1 MISLIFVVFF
11 HVPFNSFFFR
21 TIYPWPSGLTHK
33 HQWGNSK
40 LFLIYVGFMKYLINL
55 LMTPHIVRSSQ
66 TAYVSNPETVGTV
79 YFFMVFLV
87 VIIPGLL
94 MVITS
99 VSVVHRLNS
108 RLREKRAEQASKSET
123 GLSWLN
129 GNFGF
134 AGLFFVNKMVLTAW
148 ICYFR
153 YKP

>member
-1 MISLIFVVFF
+1 MSQIIYSTTLISMEQFKV
-11 HVPFNSFFFR
+11 
-21 TIYPWPSGLTHK
+21 
-33 HQWGNSK
+33 
-40 LFLIYVGFMKYLINL
+40 FLIHVYVSFINL
-55 LMTPHIVRSSQ
+55 LMSPQIVRSFQ

-123 GLSWLN
+123 GLS
-129 GNFGF
+129 
-134 AGLFFVNKMVLTAW
+134 
-148 ICYFR
+148 
-153 YKP
+153 